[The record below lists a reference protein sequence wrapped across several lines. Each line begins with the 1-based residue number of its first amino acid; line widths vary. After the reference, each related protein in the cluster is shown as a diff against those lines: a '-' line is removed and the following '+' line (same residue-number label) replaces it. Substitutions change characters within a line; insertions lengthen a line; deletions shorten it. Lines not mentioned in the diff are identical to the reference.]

1 MKNNNGVTE
10 TELIE
15 RIKKGDTSAFR
26 LIVEKYKDVSFS
38 LACSILKNEHDAEDA
53 LQESFIKAYTNI
65 KRFHS
70 YSSFSTW
77 LYRIVVNTCF
87 TFVKKHKKRQLLQN
101 IDTENDIAIDPS
113 ENGIEKLISSER
125 SAIINKVLDTIK
137 PDEALLLR
145 LYYLA
150 EQDMSEIMS
159 ITGFKESKIKVTLF
173 RARKNLLKEL
183 KKIFSTE
190 LIFNL

>member
-1 MKNNNGVTE
+1 MKNNNGDTE

-15 RIKKGDTSAFR
+15 RVKKGDTSAFR

-38 LACSILKNEHDAEDA
+38 LAYSILRNEHDAEDA
-53 LQESFIKAYTNI
+53 LQESFIKVYNNLN
-65 KRFHS
+65 RFHS
-70 YSSFSTW
+70 NSSFSTW

-87 TFVKKHKKRQLLQN
+87 TFIKKHKKSQLLIN
-101 IDTENDIAIDPS
+101 IDTVTDIAIDPC

-150 EQDMSEIMS
+150 EQDLSEIMN

-173 RARKNLLKEL
+173 RARKNILKEL
-183 KKIFSTE
+183 KKY
-190 LIFNL
+190 LLPN